1 MIPGLGY
8 GRCPGGGNGN
18 PLQCFC
24 NWTGILSSSALLTF
38 LLSLSPSLPLYSFFP
53 LPFFSSPF
61 LFSFFFHLSSVL
73 DFNGVH
79 RVKTKIVLN
88 IFRYSDTQKLNSADV
103 FGCTVSLIFPFRFYL
118 HLSYVCFYV
127 YVWRKHLKCYMLDF
141 VLNLCKFICLDSQII
156 SVETVFDGPK
166 MVPRVYI
173 FKIEQT
179 KILSNLRKMGIIKN
193 FLKRKKW
200 IYLH

>member
-1 MIPGLGY
+1 
-8 GRCPGGGNGN
+8 
-18 PLQCFC
+18 
-24 NWTGILSSSALLTF
+24 
-38 LLSLSPSLPLYSFFP
+38 
-53 LPFFSSPF
+53 
-61 LFSFFFHLSSVL
+61 
-73 DFNGVH
+73 
-79 RVKTKIVLN
+79 
-88 IFRYSDTQKLNSADV
+88 
-103 FGCTVSLIFPFRFYL
+103 
-118 HLSYVCFYV
+118 
-127 YVWRKHLKCYMLDF
+127 MLDF

-166 MVPRVYI
+166 MVLRVYI